1 MPSWLLS
8 MPLGLLL
15 MQHQAVV
22 AKPLLRAALKSL
34 PVVALAQPV
43 ALKSLL
49 QLAASAQPAVLKS
62 RLAILVQQLH
72 RAMVADSD

>member
-1 MPSWLLS
+1 ML
-8 MPLGLLL
+8 LGLLL

-22 AKPLLRAALKSL
+22 AKPLLRAVLKWL
-34 PVVALAQPV
+34 PVVALAQPA

-49 QLAASAQPAVLKS
+49 LVVASAQPAALKS

>member
-22 AKPLLRAALKSL
+22 AKPLLRAALKWL
-34 PVVALAQPV
+34 VVALAQPAV
-43 ALKSLL
+43 LKSLL
-49 QLAASAQPAVLKS
+49 PVVASAQPAVLKF
-62 RLAILVQQLH
+62 RLAILVPLLH
-72 RAMVADSD
+72 RAMVSDSD